1 MTKVFYHVIVNIKN
15 IDEEYVNHFWNGL
28 AFYNKGLKIGILN
41 LDWDKLNK
49 NVCFNSIC
57 SCKLEWFGREKKA
70 LTIHFCFSE
79 KFSSASSYSIKDLWH
94 CDSLLKGPRLL
105 HKTYKDKRI
114 SIGQILSFFL
124 FSFLL
129 SFS

>member
-57 SCKLEWFGREKKA
+57 SCKFGVIREGKESSNYTLLLFWKIFKCFELFNQRFMA
-70 LTIHFCFSE
+70 LWLTSE
-79 KFSSASSYSIKDLWH
+79 RPKITAQKI
-94 CDSLLKGPRLL
+94 
-105 HKTYKDKRI
+105 
-114 SIGQILSFFL
+114 
-124 FSFLL
+124 
-129 SFS
+129 